1 MTAKKLLTGLFAAVM
16 TAGAFAPAVVYAQQT
31 SYKDAIKA
39 YNSGNREAAMDVAM
53 DYKYGWDGAEVNGTK
68 AVEWLDKAFDA
79 GVVRAAT
86 MAGTMYFTGEGVK
99 QDFSKAEKFY
109 RKAAA
114 KDDES
119 AQIRLGRMYYYGNGV
134 KTDYESAARWYAAAA
149 RKYEQS
155 DSCSI
160 ACLYLGQIYYYG
172 WKKGGKLVTDDK
184 SALKWLE
191 KSYSAGYVEAATLI
205 ASINSKGTSEIKQ
218 DKAKAR
224 KWLIAAAEKGY
235 EPAIKKLALDYFEG
249 KNGKADNVQA
259 YVWAAVLVSRDSS
272 EASVRLRE
280 TARSRIPAKE
290 QATADKAASAAVKKY
305 EQINYEPPANNLD

>member
-1 MTAKKLLTGLFAAVM
+1 MTAKKLLTGLFAAAM

-39 YNSGNREAAMDVAM
+39 YNSGNKEAAMDVAM
-53 DYKYGWDGAEVNGTK
+53 DYKYGWDGAEVNGAK

-86 MAGTMYFTGEGVK
+86 MAGTMYFTGDVVK

-160 ACLYLGQIYYYG
+160 ACLYLGQIYFYG
-172 WKKGGKLVTDDK
+172 WPNGKKRVNDYAGAV
-184 SALKWLE
+184 KWLE
-191 KSYSAGYVEAATLI
+191 KAYNAGYVGAAATI
-205 ASINSKGTSEIKQ
+205 ATVYSIGNSKVKQ

-224 KWLIAAAEKGY
+224 QWLIAGASKGDNV
-235 EPAIKKLALDYFEG
+235 AIETLARDYMFG
-249 KNGKADNVQA
+249 RNGKADPVQA
-259 YVWAAVLVSRDSS
+259 YVWASVLADREDRDF
-272 EASVRLRE
+272 AKDMLDV
-280 TARSRIPAKE
+280 AKE
-290 QATADKAASAAVKKY
+290 ELTSANRTKAKKAAADAVKKY
-305 EQINYEPPANNLD
+305 KNIVYEIDAESID